1 LARRVGDGPGMV
13 LSPSSDSLA
22 YLRRMI
28 HFHWHDT
35 FLALFDRALAEWR
48 AGNDDWATYYSEEDI
63 EFLGTIGYQPREF
76 FDFVEDCAAGEAV
89 SPASALLVAAVRR
102 DYFMIR
108 QGGQT
113 SETVFPASALPAKT
127 DASVAGIPYFARI
140 LQKARLK
147 LRGELDPDTMFG
159 CGGDRAFLMACDVHP
174 ADFLRHVWAAGEDD
188 TKIIALVTAGRQTAA

>member
-1 LARRVGDGPGMV
+1 
-13 LSPSSDSLA
+13 
-22 YLRRMI
+22 MI

-35 FLALFDRALAEWR
+35 FLALFDRALAELR
-48 AGNDDWATYYSEEDI
+48 AGNDDWATYYTEEDI
-63 EFLGTIGYQPREF
+63 EFLGTVGCQPREF
-76 FDFVEDCAAGEAV
+76 FDFVEDCAAGEPV

-102 DYFMIR
+102 DYFMIM

-113 SETVFPASALPAKT
+113 SETFFPASALPAKT
-127 DASVAGIPYFARI
+127 DAAVAGIPYFARI

-188 TKIIALVTAGRQTAA
+188 TKIIALVTVGRQTAA